1 MDATPEPVF
10 APEPVSAPETV
21 AAPEPV
27 VAPETVDGSKDSASQ
42 TPSTIPELVMALAGD
57 MRATFPEFAEQLD
70 GVDMLSG
77 DDLIE
82 YVTKVYPPTFFDVL
96 YKNSKVFGSPIEFLP
111 GIDFSYIWKRNISDQ
126 TRDSIWQHLQLILFS
141 VVSEIDDSS
150 SFGDAEAFFQAV
162 DSSSIREKLE
172 EVLGAV
178 SDGQGPDPQDI
189 EDHLSGL
196 LEGKIGRLA
205 RQIAEEAAKEFS
217 DMGDGTSVQDVF
229 SRLVGDPLKL
239 MTLIKK
245 IGSRIDQEIRS
256 GGLKESE
263 LLQEA
268 SELLE
273 KMRTTPGM
281 EGIHEMMAK
290 MGVSNE
296 RDIRVAKGRM
306 SEQMKTAKTRDRL
319 REKLAKRRAERAC
332 AVAPQSDMQSAPVLS
347 SSAKKRRKKKKN
359 KHPTC

>member
-1 MDATPEPVF
+1 MDTPSRIAPD
-10 APEPVSAPETV
+10 APEPVSEPD
-21 AAPEPV
+21 APEPV
-27 VAPETVDGSKDSASQ
+27 SEPDAPASQ

-70 GVDMLSG
+70 GVDNLSG
-77 DDLIE
+77 DALIE

-96 YKNSKVFGSPIEFLP
+96 YKNSKVFDSPIEFLP
-111 GIDFSYIWKRNISDQ
+111 GIDFSYIWKRNISEQ
-126 TRDSIWQHLQLILFS
+126 TRGSIWQHLQLILFS

-162 DSSSIREKLE
+162 DSSSIRDKLE

-189 EDHLSGL
+189 EDRLSGL

-205 RQIAEEAAKEFS
+205 RQIAEEATKEFS
-217 DMGDGTSVQDVF
+217 DMEKEASVQDVF

-239 MTLIKK
+239 MTLIKR

-256 GGLKESE
+256 GSLKESE

-268 SELLE
+268 SDLLE

-296 RDIRVAKGRM
+296 RDMRVAKGRM
-306 SEQMKTAKTRDRL
+306 DEQMKTAKTRDRL
-319 REKLAKRRAERAC
+319 REKLAKRRAERAGA
-332 AVAPQSDMQSAPVLS
+332 AVPQPEPQSQPA
-347 SSAKKRRKKKKN
+347 SSASVKKRKKKK
-359 KHPTC
+359 KKKPPTC

>member
-1 MDATPEPVF
+1 MDAT
-10 APEPVSAPETV
+10 SAPEQSSSQA
-21 AAPEPV
+21 AAP
-27 VAPETVDGSKDSASQ
+27 A
-42 TPSTIPELVMALAGD
+42 STIPELVRALSQD
-57 MRATFPEFAEQLD
+57 MRATFPEYDEQLN
-70 GVDMLSG
+70 GVEQLGEDTV
-77 DDLIE
+77 IA
-82 YVTKVYPPTFFDVL
+82 YVKKVYPPAFFDIL
-96 YKNSKVFGSPIEFLP
+96 YKNAKVFDTPIEFLP
-111 GIDFSYIWKRNISDQ
+111 GIDFSYVWKRNISEQ

-141 VVSEIDDSS
+141 VVSEMDDSS

-178 SDGQGPDPQDI
+178 SEGQGPDPQDI

-205 RQIAEEAAKEFS
+205 RQIAEEAAKEFE
-217 DMGDGTSVQDVF
+217 DVGEGATVQDVF
-229 SRLVGDPLKL
+229 SRLIGDPLKL
-239 MTLIKK
+239 MNLIKK

-256 GGLKESE
+256 GSLKESE

-268 SELLE
+268 SDLLE

-296 RDIRVAKGRM
+296 RDMRVAKGRM
-306 SEQMKTAKTRDRL
+306 NEQMKSAKTRDRL
-319 REKLAKRRAERAC
+319 REKLAKRRAERA
-332 AVAPQSDMQSAPVLS
+332 AAAAPPQPDPVPDMTS
-347 SSAKKRRKKKKN
+347 SVSSKKRRKKKK
-359 KHPTC
+359 KKPPTC

>member
-1 MDATPEPVF
+1 MDATSAATPESPTM
-10 APEPVSAPETV
+10 E
-21 AAPEPV
+21 
-27 VAPETVDGSKDSASQ
+27 
-42 TPSTIPELVMALAGD
+42 PSTIPELVKALSGD
-57 MRATFPEFAEQLD
+57 MRVTFPEFGEQLSA
-70 GVDMLSG
+70 VDAL
-77 DDLIE
+77 DEAAIIA
-82 YVTKVYPPTFFDVL
+82 YVKKVYPPTFFDVL
-96 YKNSKVFGSPIEFLP
+96 YKNAKVFDNPIEFLP
-111 GIDFSYIWKRNISDQ
+111 GVDFGYAWKRNISEQ
-126 TRDSIWQHLQLILFS
+126 TRNSIWQHLQLILFS
-141 VVSEIDDSS
+141 VVSEMDDSS

-217 DMGDGTSVQDVF
+217 DVSEDATVQDVF
-229 SRLVGDPLKL
+229 SRLIGDPLKL

-256 GGLKESE
+256 GSLKESE

-268 SELLE
+268 SDLLE

-290 MGVSNE
+290 MGVSNQ
-296 RDIRVAKGRM
+296 RDMKVAKGRM
-306 SEQMKTAKTRDRL
+306 NEQMKGAKTRDRL
-319 REKLAKRRAERAC
+319 REKLAKRRAERAG
-332 AVAPQSDMQSAPVLS
+332 AAAPPEPEPQPQSVSSAPS
-347 SSAKKRRKKKKN
+347 KKRRKKKK
-359 KHPTC
+359 KKPPTC